1 MKQELE
7 IKYAILLLYVSP
19 NQFLEEFET
28 FADNF
33 KLNLDTIARK
43 QPFLIVIPGDLNTK
57 SSKSYGNYSTSYEG
71 TKIDDITLQ
80 FGMQHLINEKLIYYL
95 QHLLASI

>member
-7 IKYAILLLYVSP
+7 IKYAILLLYISP
-19 NQFLEEFET
+19 NQPLEEFET

-43 QPFLIVIPGDLNTK
+43 QPFLIVILGDLNTK

-71 TKIDDITLQ
+71 TKIDDIILQ
-80 FGMQHLINEKLIYYL
+80 FGMHHLINEKLIYYL